1 LVERVRLSIG
11 TAIQIGLES
20 GRIDPNFTTAFFMT
34 YRAGG
39 CEANCAFCPQAQ
51 DSTSGEDRLSRLS
64 WPEYSFREVIE
75 KWPPPGQFRRICVQ
89 TICYAEVVQDVVD
102 IVSELRKIAKLPISV
117 AIHPISTE
125 DMSKLNTSGVSN
137 IGIALDAGT
146 PEIFEEIKGAHR
158 GAEFRWATHRQGL
171 EDALRIFGE
180 GRVTTHLIIGLGET
194 EKEASDFIIEMYK
207 MGISVGLF
215 AFTNIK
221 GTSLEKQP
229 PPDLSSYRRVQVV
242 RQLVSQGLL
251 TSDQIREN
259 ENGQVSLEI
268 EDKVLRE
275 ALSSGIAFQVI
286 DDVLALTADEKVLKK
301 PVGNDVREGKRTLI
315 VVFALEKAS
324 KNQRKKILETLGN
337 KDATPEK
344 IRETIELI
352 DSLGA
357 IDYAKHFAENYIE
370 RAKEALAI
378 FPDSEDRED
387 LISLSD
393 FIFARQH

>member
-1 LVERVRLSIG
+1 LIALVERVRLSIG

-20 GRIDPNFTTAFFMT
+20 GEKDSNFTTAFFMT

-51 DSTSGEDRLSRLS
+51 DSTSREDRLSRLS

-75 KWPPPGQFRRICVQ
+75 NWPPPGQFRRICVQ
-89 TICYAEVVQDVVD
+89 TICYAEVVQDVLD
-102 IVSELRKIAKLPISV
+102 IVRELRKITKLPISV

-137 IGIALDAGT
+137 IGIALDAST
-146 PEIFEEIKGAHR
+146 PEIFEEIKGEHR
-158 GAEFRWATHRQGL
+158 GAEYRWATHRQGL
-171 EDALRIFGE
+171 EDALKIFGE

-221 GTSLEKQP
+221 GTSLEKQS

-242 RQLVSQGLL
+242 RQLVSQNLL

-259 ENGQVSLEI
+259 ENGQISLEI

-275 ALSSGIAFQVI
+275 ALSSGVAFQVTGCKGCNRPFYNERPRGPMYNYPRRLTE
-286 DDVLALTADEKVLKK
+286 DEVLRAIE
-301 PVGNDVREGKRTLI
+301 
-315 VVFALEKAS
+315 
-324 KNQRKKILETLGN
+324 ETNLV
-337 KDATPEK
+337 A
-344 IRETIELI
+344 
-352 DSLGA
+352 
-357 IDYAKHFAENYIE
+357 
-370 RAKEALAI
+370 
-378 FPDSEDRED
+378 
-387 LISLSD
+387 
-393 FIFARQH
+393 